1 MGLIKEFKE
10 FAMRGN
16 VVDLAVGVII
26 GAAFG
31 GIVNSLVKD
40 VIMPPIGYVTGGVD
54 FKDKVLVLKAGVE
67 AKPAFVDAAG
77 RTVEAVDAI
86 PAVTLNY
93 GLFINAT
100 INFLIVAFCIFLLI
114 KAMNKMLPK
123 PPPPPPPGPTK
134 DQQLLMEIRDALL
147 RRSA

>member
-40 VIMPPIGYVTGGVD
+40 VIMPPIGVLSGGVD
-54 FKDKVLVLKAGVE
+54 FKDKVFTLKEGVQ
-67 AKPAFVDAAG
+67 PVVDAAG
-77 RTVEAVDAI
+77 KVITPEIA
-86 PAVTLNY
+86 AVTLNY
-93 GLFINAT
+93 GLFINAV
-100 INFLIVAFCIFLLI
+100 INFLIIAFCIFLII
-114 KAMNKMLPK
+114 KAMNKAMPK

-134 DQQLLMEIRDALL
+134 EQQLLTEIRDALL
-147 RRSA
+147 KRG